1 MRYFFK
7 LLDNVVV
14 LPLMNDVARQPEL
27 WNLDKTRTAFEG
39 TPHAQVDDIL
49 LRFGKPDGNDLEAAD
64 SALMKTLP
72 KAKGLALNVM
82 QIVGGS
88 RLGRVVI
95 TKLEPGNKILPH
107 ADVNGAYAKY
117 YMRYHLVL
125 LGLSGSIFTCGDET
139 VNMRTGELWWADV
152 SQQHSVSNNSA
163 DDRVHLIVDVRID
176 P

>member
-14 LPLMNDVARQPEL
+14 LSLMNDIARQPGL

-64 SALMKTLP
+64 SALMMTLP
-72 KAKGLALNVM
+72 KAKQLALNVM

-88 RLGRVVI
+88 RLGRVVV
-95 TKLEPGNKILPH
+95 TKLEPGKKILPH
-107 ADVNGAYAKY
+107 ADLKGDYSKY
-117 YMRYHLVL
+117 YTRYHLVL
-125 LGLSGSIFTCGDET
+125 LGLPGSLFTCGDET
-139 VNMRTGELWWADV
+139 VNMRTGELWWADFK
-152 SQQHSVSNNSA
+152 QEHSVSNNSG
-163 DDRVHLIVDVRID
+163 DDRVHFLVDVRID

>member
-14 LPLMNDVARQPEL
+14 LPLMNDIARQPEL
-27 WNLDKTRTAFEG
+27 WNLDKTRTTFEG

-64 SALMKTLP
+64 SIVMKLLP

-95 TKLEPGNKILPH
+95 TKLEPGKKILPH

-117 YMRYHLVL
+117 YTRYHLVL
-125 LGLSGSIFTCGDET
+125 LGLPGSIFTCGDET
-139 VNMRTGELWWADV
+139 VNMRTGELYWFDA
-152 SQQHSVSNNSA
+152 SQVHSLSNNSA
-163 DDRVHLIVDVRID
+163 DDRVHLLVDVRID
-176 P
+176 L